1 MDKSAMFLNY
11 GQSPLTKSRYWKY
24 ATKDIH
30 PYGENAIVAI
40 MCYTGFN
47 VEDAIILNKGSL
59 ERGMFST
66 TKYEMYESFEEI
78 ESIEGVEIKTKF
90 LDVER
95 HNVIRKKPGYDYSE
109 LNEHGLI
116 RENTILDDKKV
127 IIGKVNTNLNTLIDF
142 QNKKL
147 FNAKNGQRGAGKNKF
162 GAAGDDLIIEIPLGT
177 VIYDDLT
184 DEELIDCNEK
194 SGEYLIAKGGDGGLG
209 NAKFKSSTNQAP
221 RKCTPGFEGERRS
234 VRLELKSLADVGLV
248 GFPNAG
254 KSTFLNKVSS
264 AKPKIGDY
272 PFTTLRPHLGTI
284 KGAESSYVI
293 ADIPGLIE
301 GASDGAGLGIKFLKH
316 ISRTGLLLI
325 FVDLFPSEDLDP
337 VKQINLL
344 TNELDS
350 FKDNLT
356 QKVSWII
363 CNKIDLIQEDEI
375 AMIRKEI
382 ETKLKRPSKDIFFI
396 SAATGE
402 GTKEL
407 LKSLET
413 EVIGN
418 KKDLA

>member
-1 MDKSAMFLNY
+1 MNFIDEAYL
-11 GQSPLTKSRYWKY
+11 
-24 ATKDIH
+24 
-30 PYGENAIVAI
+30 
-40 MCYTGFN
+40 
-47 VEDAIILNKGSL
+47 
-59 ERGMFST
+59 
-66 TKYEMYESFEEI
+66 
-78 ESIEGVEIKTKF
+78 EIKAGDGGSGASSF
-90 LDVER
+90 R
-95 HNVIRKKPGYDYSE
+95 
-109 LNEHGLI
+109 
-116 RENTILDDKKV
+116 REKYIPFGGPDGGDGGKGGD
-127 IIGKVNTNLNTLIDF
+127 IYFKVNTNLNTLIDF

-162 GAAGDDLIIEIPLGT
+162 GAAGEDLIITVPLGT

-194 SGEYLIAKGGDGGLG
+194 SGRYLIAKGGDGGLG

-221 RKCTPGFEGERRS
+221 RKCTPGFEGEKRS
-234 VRLELKSLADVGLV
+234 IRLELKSLADVGLV

-284 KGAESSYVI
+284 KGHESSYVI

-325 FVDLFPSEDLDP
+325 FVDLYSSEDLDP
-337 VKQINLL
+337 VKQITLL
-344 TNELDS
+344 KKELDS

-375 AMIRKEI
+375 ELIEKEI
-382 ETKLKRPSKDIFFI
+382 NTKLNIPTKDIFFI
-396 SAATGE
+396 SAATGK
-402 GTKEL
+402 GTNKL

-413 EVIGN
+413 EVLYN
-418 KKDLA
+418 KSD

>member
-1 MDKSAMFLNY
+1 MNFIDEAYL
-11 GQSPLTKSRYWKY
+11 
-24 ATKDIH
+24 
-30 PYGENAIVAI
+30 
-40 MCYTGFN
+40 
-47 VEDAIILNKGSL
+47 
-59 ERGMFST
+59 
-66 TKYEMYESFEEI
+66 
-78 ESIEGVEIKTKF
+78 EIKAGDGGSGASSF
-90 LDVER
+90 R
-95 HNVIRKKPGYDYSE
+95 
-109 LNEHGLI
+109 
-116 RENTILDDKKV
+116 REKYIPFGGPDGGDGGKGGD
-127 IIGKVNTNLNTLIDF
+127 IYFKVNTNLNTLIDF

-147 FNAKNGQRGAGKNKF
+147 FNARNGQRGAGKNKF
-162 GAAGDDLIIEIPLGT
+162 GAAGEDLIITVPLGT

-194 SGEYLIAKGGDGGLG
+194 SGRYLIAKGGDGGLG

-221 RKCTPGFEGERRS
+221 RKCTPGFEGEKRS
-234 VRLELKSLADVGLV
+234 IRLELKSLADVGLV

-272 PFTTLRPHLGTI
+272 PFTTLRPHLGAI
-284 KGAESSYVI
+284 KGHESSYVI

-325 FVDLFPSEDLDP
+325 FVDLYSSEDLDP
-337 VKQINLL
+337 VKQITLL
-344 TNELDS
+344 KKELDS

-375 AMIRKEI
+375 ELIEKEI
-382 ETKLKRPSKDIFFI
+382 NTKLNMPTKDIFFI
-396 SAATGE
+396 SAATGK
-402 GTKEL
+402 GTNKL

-413 EVIGN
+413 EVSHN
-418 KKDLA
+418 KSD

>member
-1 MDKSAMFLNY
+1 MNFIDEAYL
-11 GQSPLTKSRYWKY
+11 
-24 ATKDIH
+24 
-30 PYGENAIVAI
+30 
-40 MCYTGFN
+40 
-47 VEDAIILNKGSL
+47 
-59 ERGMFST
+59 
-66 TKYEMYESFEEI
+66 
-78 ESIEGVEIKTKF
+78 EIKAGDGGSGASSF
-90 LDVER
+90 R
-95 HNVIRKKPGYDYSE
+95 
-109 LNEHGLI
+109 
-116 RENTILDDKKV
+116 REKYIPFGGPDGGDGGKGGD
-127 IIGKVNTNLNTLIDF
+127 IYFKVNTNVNTLIDF

-162 GAAGDDLIIEIPLGT
+162 GAAGKDLIITVPLGT

-194 SGEYLIAKGGDGGLG
+194 SGKYLIARGGDGGLG

-221 RKCTPGFEGERRS
+221 RKCTPGFEGEKRS
-234 VRLELKSLADVGLV
+234 IRLELKSLADVGLV

-284 KGAESSYVI
+284 KGQESSYVI

-301 GASDGAGLGIKFLKH
+301 GASNGAGLGIKFLKH

-325 FVDLFPSEDLDP
+325 FVDLYPSEDLNP
-337 VKQINLL
+337 VRQITLL
-344 TNELDS
+344 KNELDS

-363 CNKIDLIQEDEI
+363 CNKIDLVQEDEI
-375 AMIRKEI
+375 KLVEKEI
-382 ETKLKRPSKDIFFI
+382 KTKLNIPTKDIFFI
-396 SAATGE
+396 SAATGK
-402 GTKEL
+402 GTNKL

-413 EVIGN
+413 EVLYN
-418 KKDLA
+418 KSDLA

>member
-1 MDKSAMFLNY
+1 
-11 GQSPLTKSRYWKY
+11 
-24 ATKDIH
+24 
-30 PYGENAIVAI
+30 
-40 MCYTGFN
+40 
-47 VEDAIILNKGSL
+47 
-59 ERGMFST
+59 
-66 TKYEMYESFEEI
+66 
-78 ESIEGVEIKTKF
+78 
-90 LDVER
+90 
-95 HNVIRKKPGYDYSE
+95 
-109 LNEHGLI
+109 
-116 RENTILDDKKV
+116 
-127 IIGKVNTNLNTLIDF
+127 
-142 QNKKL
+142 
-147 FNAKNGQRGAGKNKF
+147 
-162 GAAGDDLIIEIPLGT
+162 
-177 VIYDDLT
+177 
-184 DEELIDCNEK
+184 
-194 SGEYLIAKGGDGGLG
+194 
-209 NAKFKSSTNQAP
+209 
-221 RKCTPGFEGERRS
+221 
-234 VRLELKSLADVGLV
+234 LV

-375 AMIRKEI
+375 AIIRKEI
-382 ETKLKRPSKDIFFI
+382 ETKLSKPAKDIFFI

-402 GTKEL
+402 GTIEL

-418 KKDLA
+418 KEDLA